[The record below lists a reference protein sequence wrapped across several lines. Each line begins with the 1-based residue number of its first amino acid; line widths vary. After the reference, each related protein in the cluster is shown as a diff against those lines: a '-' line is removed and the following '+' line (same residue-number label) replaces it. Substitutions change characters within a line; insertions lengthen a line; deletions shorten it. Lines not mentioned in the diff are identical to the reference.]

1 MIVKDYNFQQFLENI
16 PTEKKIFLLHGTL
29 ISKIWNYRK
38 LLELKLVGPKALQQM
53 KLVLVD
59 KSNIQK
65 DKNNLSKSV
74 DFTNFF
80 NLSIDEYKQKLED
93 YNKSNNY
100 PNIDK

>member
-1 MIVKDYNFQQFLENI
+1 MR
-16 PTEKKIFLLHGTL
+16 LLIIIL
-29 ISKIWNYRK
+29 I
-38 LLELKLVGPKALQQM
+38 LLNSCSQ
-53 KLVLVD
+53 
-59 KSNIQK
+59 N